1 MVRVLLSTIAALPC
15 IYLPSSFSPGR
26 WFAARLLKLMIAY
39 IVLHYDIKPLNH
51 RPENISFGDASIP
64 SFTIK
69 IMVRR
74 REKCSQMD

>member
-1 MVRVLLSTIAALPC
+1 
-15 IYLPSSFSPGR
+15 
-26 WFAARLLKLMIAY
+26 MIAY